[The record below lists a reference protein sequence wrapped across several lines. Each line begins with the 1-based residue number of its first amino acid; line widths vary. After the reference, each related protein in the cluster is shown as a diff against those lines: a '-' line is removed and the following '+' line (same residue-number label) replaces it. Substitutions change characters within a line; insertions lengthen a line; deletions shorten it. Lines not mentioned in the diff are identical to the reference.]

1 MYARQISMNLKP
13 NSTAG
18 FTQTLE
24 TQVIP
29 LLRKQKGFKD
39 EITFVNPTGKDVVA
53 VSLWDNKDSAEAYG
67 RDSYKE
73 VNKLLADVV
82 DGTPQLRTFEI
93 ANSTFHKIAAASV
106 AA

>member
-13 NSTAG
+13 NSTVG
-18 FTQTLE
+18 FTQKLE

-29 LLRKQKGFKD
+29 LLRKQKGFRD
-39 EITFVNPTGKDVVA
+39 EITFVNPTGKDAVA
-53 VSLWDNKDSAEAYG
+53 VSLWDSKESAEAYG
-67 RDSYKE
+67 RGSYTE
-73 VNKLLADVV
+73 VNELLADVV

-93 ANSTFHKIAAASV
+93 ANSTCHKIAAASP

>member
-1 MYARQISMNLKP
+1 MYARQVSMNLKP

-18 FTQTLE
+18 FTQKLE

-39 EITFVNPTGKDVVA
+39 EITFVNPTGKDAVA
-53 VSLWDNKDSAEAYG
+53 VSLWDSKDSAEAYG
-67 RDSYKE
+67 RDSYTE

-82 DGTPQLRTFEI
+82 EGTPQIRTFEI
-93 ANSTFHKIAAASV
+93 ANSTCHKIAASSP